1 MFTKLRLS
9 LCFLA
14 LLMLPC
20 NAENIFDILITND
33 KNIENKILFLDKL
46 QECKPYKYHAEPSGI
61 YLVNGV
67 KNQACV
73 VKWTLADCNFPEGVY
88 QEFARVQKQRIA
100 DKVLWMQSGILID
113 LKDKNY
119 RYLYDTGNKYCKMNY
134 LR

>member
-9 LCFLA
+9 LC
-14 LLMLPC
+14 LLVILILPC

-46 QECKPYKYHAEPSGI
+46 EECKPYKYHAEPSGI
-61 YLVNGV
+61 YVVNGISN
-67 KNQACV
+67 KACA

-88 QEFARVQKQRIA
+88 QEFAKVQKQRIA
-100 DKVLWMQSGILID
+100 DKVLWMRNGILID